1 MLLEKEQQ
9 TMKNVIEADNI
20 CKSFGKNHVL
30 KGLSFQVP
38 EGAIYAIC
46 GKNGIGKSVL
56 FRILTGFILPDTGS
70 VKIHG
75 QQIGID
81 LEFPKSTG
89 ILIDR
94 PGYMPDSSGYANL
107 ALLGQISG
115 LADEETI
122 RASLGW
128 LVWIRTTESRPH
140 VFGWHVAAA
149 GFGASHHGRPT
160 IDFIGRTHFRFGLRK
175 SDRNARTLPETSRP
189 RQNHSFYQSQ
199 SLGSQ
204 QGQ

>member
-1 MLLEKEQQ
+1 MI
-9 TMKNVIEADNI
+9 NVIDADNI

-30 KGLSFQVP
+30 KSLSFQVP

-75 QQIGID
+75 QQIGKD

-115 LADEETI
+115 LADEKTI
-122 RASLGW
+122 RVSLD
-128 LVWIRTTESRPH
+128 LVGLDPDDKKPVRTYSVGMLQRLGLAQAIMEDPQLILLDEPTSGLDYESQIEMHELFLKLRDQGKTI
-140 VFGWHVAAA
+140 VFT
-149 GFGASHHGRPT
+149 SHSP
-160 IDFIGRTHFRFGLRK
+160 
-175 SDRNARTLPETSRP
+175 
-189 RQNHSFYQSQ
+189 
-199 SLGSQ
+199 
-204 QGQ
+204 